1 MEEDIPKVD
10 DDWSPYPS
18 TSIPDKMSPP
28 NDKKPTSNVVDLF
41 DDDLDAED
49 IFGTKATTSSKPLNE
64 PKIQKKPVALTSPAS
79 ASKKVSLF
87 GDDDDD
93 DLFGGPSEAV
103 KKPIAEPTKQTQP
116 KKAAKIF
123 SDDSSDDELFGGSKI
138 KKNPPKR
145 DSSTTVKSVKS
156 SKESKPIDKLF
167 SDSESDDGDLFG
179 SKSKPKRK
187 YSIILKQK
195 T

>member
-1 MEEDIPKVD
+1 MEDDIPKVD

-18 TSIPDKMSPP
+18 IPEKISPP

-41 DDDLDAED
+41 DDDLNAED

-64 PKIQKKPVALTSPAS
+64 PKIQKKPVAITSPAS
-79 ASKKVSLF
+79 ASKKMSLF

-93 DLFGGPSEAV
+93 DLFGGPSETV
-103 KKPIAEPTKQTQP
+103 KKPIAEPSKQTKP
-116 KKAAKIF
+116 KKADTKIF

-138 KKNPPKR
+138 KKNPPKH
-145 DSSTTVKSVKS
+145 DTTTVKSVVR

-179 SKSKPKRK
+179 SKPKR
-187 YSIILKQK
+187 
-195 T
+195 